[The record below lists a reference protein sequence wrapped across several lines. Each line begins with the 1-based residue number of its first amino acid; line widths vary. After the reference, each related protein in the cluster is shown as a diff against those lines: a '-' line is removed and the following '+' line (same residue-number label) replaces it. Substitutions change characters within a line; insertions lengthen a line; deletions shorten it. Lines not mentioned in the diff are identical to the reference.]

1 MTVKI
6 EATPHTPVYCI
17 EVSKRE
23 CAIELARSAAHRIGG
38 IILQAGDMF
47 LLQFECA
54 TPLGSGV
61 CAGWGRN
68 GVTQKVELFTEGDF
82 IVDGVYPLRTVHK
95 KLSAEEAV
103 KEPKGQMDAAG
114 PRLLISD
121 AHDVMARAGFPVAE
135 ISPPKPE
142 VVEPEAPE
150 QPAGTEAVQES
161 APDEPA
167 AEEAVPE
174 PNVAIDFLRL
184 LRPEGPHAITTIV
197 PDGGTLTRTF
207 MPNEEGEAKRF
218 IADENAS
225 GKNIYYTP
233 NLTGVVTKK
242 PSKDDILAIDYVHVD
257 ADPDPGETPEEFRA
271 RMLSVFECFEP
282 KPGFI
287 VESGNGLNVLWPVVR
302 TARDENTQLIV
313 EAINAGLATYFGA
326 DRGTQNI
333 DRILRLPG
341 TRNYPN
347 KKKRSLGRKPCE
359 ARLLKANGVSRYEL
373 ETFARFRKRAAIR
386 PATANLLHERNAPDR
401 SALLYRYV
409 NECLRHGV
417 ADDVIIDAALDSRG
431 AIRDHI
437 SDQSQEPYAYMLR
450 QLEQARIKERP
461 QPKHPESRKRD
472 HSGEDPLTEDAL
484 ALRFSEKHEDS
495 LRYIFTKSQWL
506 RWGPEGRWRE
516 EVTALAFDLAR
527 NSCRDDAETY
537 GNGKPPASVFTSAT
551 VGVVER
557 MAKADRRQATIME
570 DWNADDWAYNVGGA
584 DGPNV

>member
-1 MTVKI
+1 MTIAVGCFV
-6 EATPHTPVYCI
+6 EAVANPVAAEELISHIAGIAGYAAA
-17 EVSKRE
+17 SKRMVLFRGME
-23 CAIELARSAAHRIGG
+23 PFEEMRVLYRSPYDTLSVEVRRIDGAANGGVPLLDAQTWARVIGK
-38 IILQAGDMF
+38 AD
-47 LLQFECA
+47 EVA
-54 TPLGSGV
+54 TRRGYCREEIPEP
-61 CAGWGRN
+61 
-68 GVTQKVELFTEGDF
+68 QDEPED
-82 IVDGVYPLRTVHK
+82 
-95 KLSAEEAV
+95 EEA
-103 KEPKGQMDAAG
+103 EY
-114 PRLLISD
+114 
-121 AHDVMARAGFPVAE
+121 
-135 ISPPKPE
+135 
-142 VVEPEAPE
+142 EA
-150 QPAGTEAVQES
+150 
-161 APDEPA
+161 EPA
-167 AEEAVPE
+167 AEEIPHRQEGSVAE
-174 PNVAIDFLRL
+174 QPNASSAPPGPFEETWRTEALDFLKL
-184 LRPEGPHAITTIV
+184 LRPDEPRVITTIV
-197 PDGGTLTRTF
+197 PDGPTLTRSF
-207 MPNEEGEAKRF
+207 MPNEEDETRHF
-218 IADENAS
+218 IEHENAS
-225 GKNIYYTP
+225 GKNVYYTP
-233 NLTGVVTKK
+233 NLAGVVAKK
-242 PSKDDILAIDYVHVD
+242 PTKDDIAAIDYVHVD

-271 RMLSVFECFEP
+271 RMLPVFEGFEP

-302 TARDENTQLIV
+302 TARDENTQLVV

-347 KKKRSLGRKPCE
+347 KKKHSLGRKPCE
-359 ARLLKANGVSRYEL
+359 ARLLKVNDTPPYEL

-461 QPKHPESRKRD
+461 RPKQTESRKREP
-472 HSGEDPLTEDAL
+472 SANDPLTEDAL
-484 ALRFSEKHEDS
+484 ALRFSEKYEDS

-506 RWGPEGRWRE
+506 RWDPEGRWRE

-537 GNGKPPASVFTSAT
+537 GNGKPPSSVFTSAT
-551 VGVVER
+551 VGAVER

-570 DWNADDWAYNVGGA
+570 DWNADDWAYNVGGE

>member
-6 EATPHTPVYCI
+6 KATNCEPVYCI

-23 CAIELARSAAHRIGG
+23 TAIALAQSAAHRVGG
-38 IILQAGDMF
+38 IILQVGDMF
-47 LLQFECA
+47 VLQFECA
-54 TPLGSGV
+54 TPL
-61 CAGWGRN
+61 CAGWGHN

-82 IVDGVYPLRTVHK
+82 IVDGVYPLRAIHK
-95 KLSAEEAV
+95 KLFPEAAI
-103 KEPKGQMDAAG
+103 KEPRGQLNADG
-114 PRLLISD
+114 LRLLISD
-121 AHDVMARAGFPVAE
+121 AHDIMARAGFPVAE
-135 ISPPKPE
+135 MSPPKPE
-142 VVEPEAPE
+142 TTAEPEVEDPVEAPQE
-150 QPAGTEAVQES
+150 NASLAEES
-161 APDEPA
+161 APEPSIEGA
-167 AEEAVPE
+167 CDI
-174 PNVAIDFLRL
+174 AIDFLNG
-184 LRPEGPHAITTIV
+184 LRPDGPHVITTIV

-207 MPNEEGEAKRF
+207 MPNEREEARRF
-218 IADENAS
+218 IAEENAR

-233 NLTGVVTKK
+233 NLTRTVASKPTKR
-242 PSKDDILAIDYVHVD
+242 DITAIDYVHVD
-257 ADPDPGETPEEFRA
+257 ADPDPRETPEQFRA
-271 RMLSVFECFEP
+271 CMLPVFEGFEP
-282 KPGFI
+282 RPGFI
-287 VESGNGLNVLWPVVR
+287 IESGKGLNVLWPVVR
-302 TARDENTQLIV
+302 TARDENTQLVV

-326 DRGTQNI
+326 ERGTQNI

-359 ARLLKANGVSRYEL
+359 ARLLKVNGTARYEL

-386 PATANLLHERNAPDR
+386 PATASLLHERNAPDR
-401 SALLYRYV
+401 SALLYRYI

-437 SDQSQEPYAYMLR
+437 NDQSQEPYAYMLR
-450 QLEQARIKERP
+450 QLEQARIKEKPRP
-461 QPKHPESRKRD
+461 KQPESRKREP
-472 HSGEDPLTEDAL
+472 SGDDPLTEDAL
-484 ALRFSEKHEDS
+484 ALRFSEKYEDS

-506 RWGPEGRWRE
+506 QWGPEGKWRE

-537 GNGKPPASVFTSAT
+537 GNGKPPTSVFTSAT
-551 VGVVER
+551 VGAVER

-570 DWNADDWAYNVGGA
+570 DWNADDWAYNVGGE